1 MSTKEQERSKVAE
14 HFAQCLTKYL
24 YTTRDVLDKRFTL
37 KVSPCELG
45 TNYSVFL
52 ELNQCLVLVSADLDS
67 IDSMDNEVAW
77 ETETKRI
84 GDHLLVQI
92 RHQIASRDKSER
104 NGIILSGEVA
114 DLRKAILGDI
124 VHIVR
129 ETKRVIETKKG
140 LSNGDKR
147 HPYHDFPKDIRD
159 VLAIIGNVIEV
170 RLKQIDEREEA
181 NRL

>member
-1 MSTKEQERSKVAE
+1 MDKETEKVRKEKAKYFAERLCKYLWSEVNGTSPVVKVA
-14 HFAQCLTKYL
+14 
-24 YTTRDVLDKRFTL
+24 
-37 KVSPCELG
+37 PCELS
-45 TNYSVFL
+45 TDYSVLL
-52 ELNQCLVLVSADLDS
+52 EMNDYRAYSPADLDS

-84 GDHLLVQI
+84 GDHLLAQI

-104 NGIILSGEVA
+104 NDIVLSGDLA
-114 DLRKAILGDI
+114 DVRKAILGDI

-129 ETKRVIETKKG
+129 ETKRVIETKKD
-140 LSNGDKR
+140 LSNGDER

-159 VLAIIGNVIEV
+159 VLAIIGDVIEV
-170 RLKQIDEREEA
+170 RLKQIEKREEA